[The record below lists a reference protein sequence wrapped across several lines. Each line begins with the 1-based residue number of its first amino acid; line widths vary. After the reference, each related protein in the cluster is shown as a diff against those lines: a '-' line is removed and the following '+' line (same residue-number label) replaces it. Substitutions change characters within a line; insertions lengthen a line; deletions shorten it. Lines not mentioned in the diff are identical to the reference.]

1 MKRLTNLREV
11 ARKKI
16 SSYLKMGI
24 ITTFPDKSKRYIS
37 INGNKVGI
45 EKFFGGHLTNSHA
58 PPMQYKVSATFDIYK
73 LTDDGMVG
81 ESIGNTNISV
91 YLPDCKDVDLYSR
104 LYEELKLTLY
114 NHADDAVI
122 RVPAPPVEHNHE
134 EEEKEE
140 EPGV

>member
-1 MKRLTNLREV
+1 
-11 ARKKI
+11 
-16 SSYLKMGI
+16 
-24 ITTFPDKSKRYIS
+24 
-37 INGNKVGI
+37 
-45 EKFFGGHLTNSHA
+45 
-58 PPMQYKVSATFDIYK
+58 
-73 LTDDGMVG
+73 MVDAN
-81 ESIGNTNISV
+81 IGNTNISV